1 MRLPAAFLIYIVLA
15 RLGLRPPVVE
25 PGKSRRYRAKSRE
38 KGRTSMLKSTM
49 ALAIGLT
56 TGLTLASI
64 APGCIVAQQ
73 SAKPPVPLEQR
84 IAHADPSKYRHM
96 PAVHNGPGAL
106 DYMPLFDAESLD
118 TNLFFMHRGMIEP
131 KSGIGAHFHNQ
142 CEEMFVILDG
152 EAQFTIDGRTSV
164 LKGPAGA
171 PSRLG
176 HSHAIYN
183 ATDKPVQWINFNVG
197 TMKGVYDAFNLD
209 DPRVDV
215 PLDPIPTFITM
226 HLDRSLLKPVDH
238 MDGGTG
244 TVQYRR
250 VLDPTSFTPHGR
262 MSTICFCLP
271 GTTIGP
277 SAKPSMSEIYYVMAG
292 DGSVTIGSE
301 TAQIHSGDA
310 VPVRVNE
317 NLVIFQLWQRT
328 ARVHD
333 LRNRQRHGRQ
343 TSAHGDRT
351 QESLGCE
358 LSNRT

>member
-1 MRLPAAFLIYIVLA
+1 
-15 RLGLRPPVVE
+15 
-25 PGKSRRYRAKSRE
+25 
-38 KGRTSMLKSTM
+38 MLKSTM

-64 APGCIVAQQ
+64 APVSSFAQQ
-73 SAKPPVPLEQR
+73 SGYKPAVPLEQR
-84 IAHADPSKYRHM
+84 IAHTDPSKYRHM

-106 DYMPLFDAESLD
+106 DYMPLFDAQSLD
-118 TNLFFMHRGMIEP
+118 TNLFFMHRGILQP

-171 PSRLG
+171 PTRLG

-183 ATDKPVQWINFNVG
+183 ATDKPIQWMNFNVG

-215 PLDPIPTFITM
+215 PLDPIPTFIAM
-226 HLDRSLLKPVDH
+226 HFDRSKLKPVDH

-250 VLDPTSFTPHGR
+250 VLDPTIFYTTWSYVDHLLMP
-262 MSTICFCLP
+262 P

-277 SAKPSMSEIYYVMAG
+277 SAKPSMSEIYYVLAG
-292 DGSVTIGSE
+292 DGSVTIGPE
-301 TAQIHSGDA
+301 TAQIHTGDA

-317 NLVIFQLWQRT
+317 TLSFSNSGSGPLEFMIFGIASDMAAKQTLMET
-328 ARVHD
+328 ARRSH
-333 LRNRQRHGRQ
+333 
-343 TSAHGDRT
+343 
-351 QESLGCE
+351 
-358 LSNRT
+358 